1 MPIHTRRRSTPL
13 RRRALL
19 SGALVAG
26 VGLSACSPQ
35 APTEVMPERFVD
47 PPYLAEDMDAQEQ
60 AEAEEAWEQI
70 SGWAL
75 DNATSEGA
83 LDPERPTTAADLT
96 EPVVRQMTPR
106 SAKAWERHVEA
117 DLAGDLDARDTVNL
131 LHFHEWPKNF
141 NRRRMEPVHH
151 GSWVTD
157 GEVYPAEGEG
167 FDISMTVVT
176 RAGLTWDK
184 QLVSQDVN
192 RRVNLRV
199 VPEGDRWLVA
209 NYDGKLRITP
219 SAKDVSPNV

>member
-1 MPIHTRRRSTPL
+1 M
-13 RRRALL
+13 
-19 SGALVAG
+19 
-26 VGLSACSPQ
+26 
-35 APTEVMPERFVD
+35 
-47 PPYLAEDMDAQEQ
+47 
-60 AEAEEAWEQI
+60 
-70 SGWAL
+70 
-75 DNATSEGA
+75 
-83 LDPERPTTAADLT
+83 
-96 EPVVRQMTPR
+96 
-106 SAKAWERHVEA
+106 
-117 DLAGDLDARDTVNL
+117 NL